1 MRFAVLMR
9 KQNIDNPWI
18 SYRWAPQEVL
28 PDFGQFRSQESEPS
42 KITGQFLGRDAE
54 GESWLF
60 TGFELNLFPD
70 EAEGYYL
77 NVSAT
82 TPAWFVMWRLEED
95 IERYIDDQ
103 SIALAKSETTIAVPH
118 RICVSYNEAA
128 RLLDGGEQV
137 DQYPIDPLIFASVKQ
152 FVDEN
157 YRPEVKK
164 RHRPESFKGAARGV
178 QKTGEV
184 KS

>member
-9 KQNIDNPWI
+9 KQNIDN
-18 SYRWAPQEVL
+18 RWVSFRWVPQEVL
-28 PDFGQFRSQESEPS
+28 PDFGQFNIQQS
-42 KITGQFLGRDAE
+42 KSIVGQFLGRDAD

-60 TGFELNLFPD
+60 TGYELDLFPD

-95 IERYIDDQ
+95 IERYIDEQ
-103 SIALAKSETTIAVPH
+103 SLSLAKSETSFAVPH

-128 RLLDGGEQV
+128 RLLDGGESV
-137 DQYPIDPLIFASVKQ
+137 DTIPLSEQHASWLQEYVN
-152 FVDEN
+152 DN
-157 YRPEVKK
+157 YRPEPKK
-164 RHRPESFKGAARGV
+164 RHKPASFKGAQRPM
-178 QKTGEV
+178 EE
-184 KS
+184 

>member
-18 SYRWAPQEVL
+18 SYRWVPQEVL
-28 PDFGQFRSQESEPS
+28 PDFGQFQIQDPEQD
-42 KITGQFLGRDAE
+42 KISGQFLGRDAE

-60 TGFELNLFPD
+60 TGFELSLFPD

-82 TPAWFVMWRLEED
+82 APCWFVMWRLEED
-95 IERYIDDQ
+95 FERYLDEQ
-103 SIALAKSETTIAVPH
+103 SISLTKSESNFAVPH

-128 RLLDGGEQV
+128 RLLDGGESV
-137 DQYPIDPLIFASVKQ
+137 DTIPMSEEHTSWLREY
-152 FVDEN
+152 VDEH
-157 YRPEVKK
+157 YRPEPKK
-164 RHRPESFKGAARGV
+164 RHRPASFKGADRPAEG
-178 QKTGEV
+178 
-184 KS
+184 

>member
-9 KQNIDNPWI
+9 KQNIDNPWV
-18 SYRWAPQEVL
+18 SYRWVPQEVL
-28 PDFGQFRSQESEPS
+28 PDFGQFNSNQSNVIS
-42 KITGQFLGRDAE
+42 GQFLGRDAD

-60 TGFELNLFPD
+60 TGYQLDLFPD

-95 IERYIDDQ
+95 IERYIDEQ
-103 SIALAKSETTIAVPH
+103 SITLAKSEASFAVPH

-128 RLLDGGEQV
+128 RLLDGGESV
-137 DQYPIDPLIFASVKQ
+137 DTVPMSEQHAAWLQEYVND
-152 FVDEN
+152 N
-157 YRPEVKK
+157 YRPEPK
-164 RHRPESFKGAARGV
+164 RRHKPASFKGAERPM
-178 QKTGEV
+178 EE
-184 KS
+184 

>member
-9 KQNIDNPWI
+9 KQNIDNPWV
-18 SYRWAPQEVL
+18 SFRWVPQEVL
-28 PDFGQFRSQESEPS
+28 PDFGQFNSQQS
-42 KITGQFLGRDAE
+42 KSIVGQFLGRDAD

-60 TGFELNLFPD
+60 TGYELDLFSD

-95 IERYIDDQ
+95 IERYIDEQ
-103 SIALAKSETTIAVPH
+103 SLPLAKSEASFAVPH

-128 RLLDGGEQV
+128 RLLDGGESV
-137 DQYPIDPLIFASVKQ
+137 DTIPLSEQHATWLQEYVN
-152 FVDEN
+152 DN
-157 YRPEVKK
+157 YRPEPKK
-164 RHRPESFKGAARGV
+164 RHKPASFKGAQRPM
-178 QKTGEV
+178 EE
-184 KS
+184 

>member
-9 KQNIDNPWI
+9 KHNLDNPWV

-28 PDFGQFRSQESEPS
+28 PDFGQYGAQSSQS
-42 KITGQFLGRDAE
+42 ITGQFLGKDPE

-60 TGFELNLFPD
+60 TGFELNLFLD

-82 TPAWFVMWRLEED
+82 KPCWFVMWRLEED
-95 IERYIDDQ
+95 IERYIDSQ
-103 SIALAKSETTIAVPH
+103 SLEMAKLESTIAVPH

-128 RLLDGGEQV
+128 RLLDGGESV
-137 DQYPIDPLIFASVKQ
+137 DTVPMNNEHASWLQDYVN
-152 FVDEN
+152 EH
-157 YRPEVKK
+157 YRPEPKK
-164 RHRPESFKGAARGV
+164 RHKPASFKGAERSA
-178 QKTGEV
+178 EE
-184 KS
+184 

>member
-9 KQNIDNPWI
+9 KQSIDNPWV

-28 PDFGQFRSQESEPS
+28 PDFGQFNSNQSNTIS
-42 KITGQFLGRDAE
+42 GQFLGRDAD

-60 TGFELNLFPD
+60 TGYELDLFPD

-95 IERYIDDQ
+95 IERYIDGQ
-103 SIALAKSETTIAVPH
+103 SIELAKAESTFAVPH

-128 RLLDGGEQV
+128 RLLDGGESV
-137 DQYPIDPLIFASVKQ
+137 DTIPMS
-152 FVDEN
+152 DEHAAWLQEYVN
-157 YRPEVKK
+157 EKYRPEPKK
-164 RHRPESFKGAARGV
+164 RHKPASFKGAERPM
-178 QKTGEV
+178 ED
-184 KS
+184 

>member
-9 KQNIDNPWI
+9 KQYIDNPWV

-28 PDFGQFRSQESEPS
+28 PDFGQFNSSQSNAIS
-42 KITGQFLGRDAE
+42 GQFLGRDAE

-60 TGFELNLFPD
+60 TGFELDLFPD

-82 TPAWFVMWRLEED
+82 TPCWFVMWRLEED
-95 IERYIDDQ
+95 FERYIDTQ
-103 SIALAKSETTIAVPH
+103 SIAMAKSEATFAVPH

-128 RLLDGGEQV
+128 RLLDGGESV
-137 DQYPIDPLIFASVKQ
+137 DTVPMIDEHVAWLQEYVN
-152 FVDEN
+152 DN
-157 YRPEVKK
+157 YHPEPKK
-164 RHRPESFKGAARGV
+164 RHRPASFKGAERPA
-178 QKTGEV
+178 EE
-184 KS
+184 